1 MFTKREI
8 FALMF
13 TKREIV
19 FVKREILVYS
29 CKKYIRHKE
38 THKMAI
44 HDKNGDSIL
53 KNNFFFDSADRFSL
67 TFYLQIV
74 QMFQSR
80 N

>member
-8 FALMF
+8 FAFMF

-19 FVKREILVYS
+19 FAKREILVYN

-53 KNNFFFDSADRFSL
+53 
-67 TFYLQIV
+67 
-74 QMFQSR
+74 
-80 N
+80 

>member
-8 FALMF
+8 FAFMF

-19 FVKREILVYS
+19 FAKREILVYIFNE
-29 CKKYIRHKE
+29 YIRNKE

-53 KNNFFFDSADRFSL
+53 
-67 TFYLQIV
+67 
-74 QMFQSR
+74 
-80 N
+80 